1 MNITNLFS
9 ADLDPQLV
17 WVSSV
22 AIVIVLAIVIDIV
35 IQRIINKVIAKAEQS
50 VNIWDNVF
58 FISLKKPLRL
68 SIYAAALYYCAEI
81 TSKHFNIE
89 LEASSP
95 MAFSIGLIVIVSFF
109 FLRFISLFEKSYIE
123 MKKAQNE
130 TVDRSVLD
138 AISKLLKL
146 AIYVISS
153 ITILQTVG
161 FSLSGLLA
169 FGGMGG
175 IAVGFA
181 AKDFLASFFGGLR
194 VLYLDRPFAVGDWIR
209 SPDLSLEGTVERIDW
224 RQTIVRKFNSNYL
237 SVPNSVFSN
246 ICIENVSRMTNRR
259 IYEYVGIRYSDS
271 SKISDIV
278 DDVRSMLIDDQD
290 IDQSKTIIVNFDKFS
305 SSSLDFYIY
314 CFCKTTNWVEYTNI
328 KERILLNVLHVIE
341 SHGAECA
348 FPTSTIHLA
357 QNNAANI
364 NLESNNR

>member
-1 MNITNLFS
+1 MDIISLFS
-9 ADLDPQLV
+9 VDLEPELA
-17 WVSSV
+17 WVASIFSLLCF
-22 AIVIVLAIVIDIV
+22 AVLSDFVT
-35 IQRIINKVIAKAEQS
+35 QRIINKLILKAERTE
-50 VNIWDNVF
+50 NIWDNVF
-58 FISLKKPLRL
+58 FMSLKRPFKL
-68 SIYAAALYYCAEI
+68 SVYTVALYYSAQV
-81 TSKHFNIE
+81 TSKYFNIE
-89 LEASSP
+89 ITASTP
-95 MAFSIGLIVIVSFF
+95 MVLSIAVIFIISFF
-109 FLRFISLFEKSYIE
+109 FLKFTDLFEKAYVEKNNSHNKTI
-123 MKKAQNE
+123 
-130 TVDRSVLD
+130 DRSVVD
-138 AISKLLKL
+138 AVSKLIKL
-146 AIYVISS
+146 AIYVISL
-153 ITILQTVG
+153 ITVLQTVG

-224 RQTIVRKFNSNYL
+224 RQTIIRKFNSNYL

-259 IYEYVGIRYSDS
+259 IYEYVGIRYSDANKMS
-271 SKISDIV
+271 TIV
-278 DDVRSMLIDDQD
+278 DDIRLMLVEDKD

-328 KERILLNVLHVIE
+328 KERILLNTLQIIE
-341 SHGAECA
+341 SHDAECA

-357 QNNAANI
+357 QDSVEN
-364 NLESNNR
+364 